1 MGNYGNGEKNFV
13 SIFVSILCCK
23 QRLKAPNFGR
33 VRQKAE
39 KEKVRKPLKT
49 KGKIPKPLRLRDFP
63 FGGEEGIRTLQK
75 ELKTVGNQRLSIFVS
90 IFVSIF
96 GRVSAVNE
104 NGRRRGV
111 IKRGHGVLIAVGVLL
126 ADVRVYF
133 PHGLRIRPA
142 ADLHGHLFRHVD
154 VFSKRSEAV
163 PEAMETDAGQI
174 VREADSVDPFSDGFR
189 VERDHGSAWGRFT
202 LTFGQKLIK
211 AVHHN
216 GDIAAGGAVFGL
228 RL

>member
-1 MGNYGNGEKNFV
+1 MYGSSKFWKSETKSGERKSPETVENKRKN
-13 SIFVSILCCK
+13 
-23 QRLKAPNFGR
+23 P
-33 VRQKAE
+33 E
-39 KEKVRKPLKT
+39 
-49 KGKIPKPLRLRDFP
+49 
-63 FGGEEGIRTLQK
+63 
-75 ELKTVGNQRLSIFVS
+75 TVEASGFS
-90 IFVSIF
+90 
-96 GRVSAVNE
+96 VSAVNE

-126 ADVRVYF
+126 ADMRVYF

-154 VFSKRSEAV
+154 VFGKRSEAV

-202 LTFGQKLIK
+202 LAFGQKIIK